1 MCWQKKISLLE
12 VNVILRC
19 SIITVNVLIDS
30 ISVYLSSYLDTSPR
44 PRSRDWVYLSNICRH
59 FSYQDINMN
68 IEINRA
74 PLISKKNHKYKIIVF
89 SSIVQLFR
97 FWIKDYWKV
106 IKLEDHL
113 TSPFFERQSSYEVT
127 EIIQDRSSGR
137 NVKECLL
144 STIGFFNWVQVKS
157 E

>member
-1 MCWQKKISLLE
+1 M
-12 VNVILRC
+12 ILRC

-30 ISVYLSSYLDTSPR
+30 ISVYLSSTLDTSPR
-44 PRSRDWVYLSNICRH
+44 PRSRNWVYLSNICRH

-97 FWIKDYWKV
+97 F
-106 IKLEDHL
+106 
-113 TSPFFERQSSYEVT
+113 
-127 EIIQDRSSGR
+127 
-137 NVKECLL
+137 
-144 STIGFFNWVQVKS
+144 
-157 E
+157 

>member
-1 MCWQKKISLLE
+1 M
-12 VNVILRC
+12 ILRC
-19 SIITVNVLIDS
+19 SIITVYVLIDS
-30 ISVYLSSYLDTSPR
+30 ISVYLSSTLDTSPR
-44 PRSRDWVYLSNICRH
+44 PRSRNWVYLSNICRH

-74 PLISKKNHKYKIIVF
+74 PLISKKNPQIQNNCVF
-89 SSIVQLFR
+89 YHCTTFSILNKRILKGNQVD
-97 FWIKDYWKV
+97 K
-106 IKLEDHL
+106 HL
-113 TSPFFERQSSYEVT
+113 TSPFFERQCSYEVT

-144 STIGFFNWVQVKS
+144 TAIRFFNWVQVKS